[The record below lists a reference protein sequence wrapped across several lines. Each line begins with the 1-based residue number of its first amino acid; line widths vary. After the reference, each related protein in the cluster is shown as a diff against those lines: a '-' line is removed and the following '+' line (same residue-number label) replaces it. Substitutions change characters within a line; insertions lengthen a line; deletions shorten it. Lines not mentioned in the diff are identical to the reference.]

1 MSWSVNSGQRALSTE
16 VLDGNLPQEVDV
28 VVVGGG
34 AAGCVLAARLSEDP
48 ACRVL
53 LLESGT
59 TTGLE
64 EASRIPG
71 MALTLLAG
79 EPAWPDLSAAQSAL
93 DGRRVYL
100 AQGPGLGGG
109 SSINPMVNPP
119 PTATVLQARRS
130 TN

>member
-1 MSWSVNSGQRALSTE
+1 
-16 VLDGNLPQEVDV
+16 V
-28 VVVGGG
+28 VVGGGG

-71 MALTLLAG
+71 MTLTLLAG
-79 EPAWPDLSAAQSAL
+79 EAAWPDLTAAHAAL

-100 AQGPGLGGG
+100 A
-109 SSINPMVNPP
+109 
-119 PTATVLQARRS
+119 
-130 TN
+130 